1 MRVPAVTC
9 PDARQVLLSHDD
21 HGLLQA
27 TQQDVSLQF
36 SAMTHVNDLRRP
48 AGTANAIS
56 ATASNELSA
65 WSHPARLDRVCVCVC
80 VLDLCL
86 CSCLVSFPGLVPSV
100 VGRLDLRLSVCM
112 SFRGLYRPLGGLDLR
127 LCVCLFRGDRPLWGF
142 AVHVLFV

>member
-48 AGTANAIS
+48 AGTAIS
-56 ATASNELSA
+56 ATASDELSA

-80 VLDLCL
+80 LACVCVLALCLFRGLFRPLWGLDLRL
-86 CSCLVSFPGLVPSV
+86 SVFPGLVPSV
-100 VGRLDLRLSVCM
+100 
-112 SFRGLYRPLGGLDLR
+112 GG
-127 LCVCLFRGDRPLWGF
+127 
-142 AVHVLFV
+142 A